1 MVLRNCTLSTKCLM
15 FQLYLNWRSES
26 LGVTISKSSR
36 VSLVVALL
44 NESSSESLR
53 FRVEDLGD
61 FLDFLVFTG
70 AGACFFV
77 LHGAVTASSSEDTA
91 VAMVVVLVVTTPRKV
106 AAAAALLAPGVRLAA
121 A

>member
-1 MVLRNCTLSTKCLM
+1 M

-77 LHGAVTASSSEDTA
+77 LHGAVTASSSEDT
-91 VAMVVVLVVTTPRKV
+91 VAAMVVLVVTTPRKV

>member
-1 MVLRNCTLSTKCLM
+1 M

-70 AGACFFV
+70 AGVCFFV
-77 LHGAVTASSSEDTA
+77 LQGAVTASSSEDTV
-91 VAMVVVLVVTTPRKV
+91 VAMVVVVLVVTTPRKV
-106 AAAAALLAPGVRLAA
+106 AATLLAPGVRLAA